1 MYIKKEDL
9 TIVIVTFESEHVIYE
24 CIKSIDEELDIIV
37 IDNSNNFKLKN
48 KIEKKYKN
56 TKCILSSKNL
66 GMGPGNNL
74 GIENVKTNYALI
86 INPDV
91 ILEKNTINEL
101 IEASKKIDKFAIIAP
116 ISDNRDYPN
125 YKLFKKT
132 FSSNINPFKVKSIDG
147 FAMLFNLKRLK
158 EIKNFY
164 FFDENFFLYL
174 ENDDLCKR
182 VNDSNEDIYVV
193 PKSKIKHFGGKAVNQ
208 LYKFEIELSRNWHWI
223 WSKFYFN
230 KKHYGF
236 IFAFMNGLPSFLSAI
251 IKFCIYFIFNN
262 QKKKKIYYNR
272 CSGFLNA
279 LFGRKSFYRPNI
291 NS

>member
-48 KIEKKYKN
+48 QIEKKYKN
-56 TKCILSSKNL
+56 TKCILSSENL